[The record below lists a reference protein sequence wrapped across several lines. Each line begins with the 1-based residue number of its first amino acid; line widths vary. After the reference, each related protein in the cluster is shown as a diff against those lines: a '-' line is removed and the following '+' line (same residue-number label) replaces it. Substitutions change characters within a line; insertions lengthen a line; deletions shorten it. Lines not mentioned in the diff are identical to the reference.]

1 MVKRSPQDS
10 EETRA
15 PQASEQDN
23 REPNKI
29 GAGTPFDFSGKNL
42 TPYGGLLPVAIMLEK
57 LGFQQLVEET
67 LAVYRIPPVMTIYQF
82 LSGMVLALYVGFS
95 RLNQT
100 LPHR

>member
-29 GAGTPFDFSGKNL
+29 GAATPFDFSGKNL
-42 TPYGGLLPVAIMLEK
+42 TPMAACFRWRPCW
-57 LGFQQLVEET
+57 
-67 LAVYRIPPVMTIYQF
+67 R
-82 LSGMVLALYVGFS
+82 S
-95 RLNQT
+95 
-100 LPHR
+100 